1 MNTAVLEPTGTPVRP
16 ATMHDVD
23 ATPRPL
29 RRQWRIR
36 DLLLARRAELR
47 PGERERQIIVRH
59 FLDRWLRDPIAR
71 SVLADILRHTTGFCE
86 SPCGY
91 RGDECHRRMRTA
103 LLEAF
108 RRRELVVVG

>member
-1 MNTAVLEPTGTPVRP
+1 MNTAVLEATGTPVRP
-16 ATMHDVD
+16 TAIPDVGV
-23 ATPRPL
+23 APRPL

-36 DLLLARRAELR
+36 DLLLMRRVELR

-59 FLDRWLRDPIAR
+59 LLDRWLRDPIAR
-71 SVLADILRHTTGFCE
+71 SVLADVLRHTTGFCE
-86 SPCGY
+86 SPSGY

>member
-1 MNTAVLEPTGTPVRP
+1 MNTAVLEPTGAPVRP
-16 ATMHDVD
+16 TPIPDVEV
-23 ATPRPL
+23 APRPL
-29 RRQWRIR
+29 RPHWRIR
-36 DLLLARRAELR
+36 DLVLARRVELR
-47 PGERERQIIVRH
+47 PGERERPIIVRH

-71 SVLADILRHTTGFCE
+71 SVLADVLRHTTGFCE